1 MLSAQRTV
9 SQSTEFIIGY
19 RTDVRPFSDIAKPN
33 PEGRLTE
40 EIATEATDAVI
51 TGCIM
56 NICTS
61 VLENMPER
69 ADFTPVFKAVPSAVD
84 RFDWLQ
90 NGKIHVLCDPATI
103 DRIKLSFDSVMVSPP
118 VYLTGIGVAEY
129 TGDQW
134 AYHWPCIGPVVCMIK
149 GRTAPRAVEKIAV
162 LGDFGASFS
171 RVVDAHPY
179 DEKVTLSDDD
189 KQDVRNCKALATAN
203 KISLQRLKPE
213 FIQDDLDSNFSAPTV
228 VYGFTDHES
237 LAKALCGGEI
247 YYSVGDLEI
256 ISSALQSVRE
266 TSEPDCKARVNPN
279 VLTEELY
286 AVSVRVTK
294 AMTTADKLAL
304 SFLRQM
310 PIEIHKGQDS
320 ILVRSFVDNFDR
332 EKISRSLDLFF
343 WSLVAGTK

>member
-1 MLSAQRTV
+1 M
-9 SQSTEFIIGY
+9 
-19 RTDVRPFSDIAKPN
+19 
-33 PEGRLTE
+33 
-40 EIATEATDAVI
+40 
-51 TGCIM
+51 
-56 NICTS
+56 
-61 VLENMPER
+61 
-69 ADFTPVFKAVPSAVD
+69 
-84 RFDWLQ
+84 
-90 NGKIHVLCDPATI
+90 LCDPATI
-103 DRIKLSFDSVMVSPP
+103 DRTRLPFDSVMVSPP

-134 AYHWPCIGPVVCMIK
+134 AYHWPCIGPVVGIIK
-149 GRTAPRAVEKIAV
+149 GTTAPRAVEKIAV

-171 RVVDAHPY
+171 RAVDAHPY

-189 KQDVRNCKALATAN
+189 KQDVRNCKALATAY
-203 KISLQRLKPE
+203 KIPLQRLKPD
-213 FIQDDLDSNFSAPTV
+213 FIQDDLDSNSSAPNV
-228 VYGFTDHES
+228 VYGFRDHES

-279 VLTEELY
+279 VLTEERY
-286 AVSVRVTK
+286 AVFVRVTE

-310 PIEIHKGQDS
+310 SIEIHKGQDS

-332 EKISRSLDLFF
+332 GKISRSPDLFF
-343 WSLVAGTK
+343 WSLVAETK